1 LTQQKKEASDKT
13 VTDQHDPEVLAN
25 EIRRIYATGTPGA
38 GNLIEEFLE
47 SSLNGISSDDKV
59 KLLGQLASK
68 FEQTEVCTAEEINV
82 DQEILIRI
90 FSFLLGKKVT
100 QADLCSAELLQRLAD
115 SLNTM
120 FDILNQLVGVINMT
134 FLGQHE
140 GIQTIR
146 HVIGF
151 HLEGEKQSRSLEN
164 YLGQISKAF
173 LTAQQA
179 FKVAA
184 EKKVK
189 EIMGELDPERIAAS
203 QGGGFKLGRQRKAES
218 FELYVQKFETFKG
231 YFESGRFME
240 ELLREFENNC
250 QKLFLQ

>member
-1 LTQQKKEASDKT
+1 MP
-13 VTDQHDPEVLAN
+13 DQHDPDLLAN
-25 EIRRIYATGTPGA
+25 EIRRIYAADKLGA
-38 GNLIEEFLE
+38 ESLIEEFLE
-47 SSLNGISSDDKV
+47 SSLTGISSEEKV
-59 KLLGQLASK
+59 KLLDELTSK
-68 FEQTEVCTAEEINV
+68 FEKIDVCTAEEINV

-120 FDILNQLVGVINMT
+120 FDMLNQLVGVINMT

-140 GIQTIR
+140 GIETIR

-151 HLEGEKQSRSLEN
+151 HLEGEKQSKSLES

-189 EIMGELDPERIAAS
+189 EIMVELDPERIAAS
-203 QGGGFKLGRQRKAES
+203 LRGGFKLGRLRKAES
-218 FELYVQKFETFKG
+218 FDSYTDKYKAFKDW
-231 YFESGRFME
+231 FESGRFME
-240 ELLREFENNC
+240 ELLREFENQC

>member
-1 LTQQKKEASDKT
+1 M
-13 VTDQHDPEVLAN
+13 TDAHDLDILAN
-25 EIRRIYATGTPGA
+25 EIRLIYATDKPQA
-38 GNLIEEFLE
+38 SNLIEEFLE
-47 SSLNGISSDDKV
+47 SSLKGISSDDKV
-59 KLLGQLASK
+59 ELLGQLASK
-68 FEQTEVCTAEEINV
+68 FEQTGVDTAEEINV
-82 DQEILIRI
+82 DQDILIRI

-115 SLNTM
+115 SLNTI
-120 FDILNQLVGVINMT
+120 FDMLNQLVGVINMT

-140 GIQTIR
+140 GIETIR
-146 HVIGF
+146 QVIGF
-151 HLEGEKQSRSLEN
+151 HLEGEKQSRSLED

-173 LTAQQA
+173 LTAQRA

-189 EIMGELDPERIAAS
+189 EIMLELDPQRIPAS
-203 QGGGFKLGRQRKAES
+203 QGGGFRLGRLRKADS
-218 FELYVQKFETFKG
+218 FDLYANKFEAFKD

-250 QKLFLQ
+250 QKLFLE

>member
-1 LTQQKKEASDKT
+1 LTQQKKEASNKT
-13 VTDQHDPEVLAN
+13 VTDQHDLELLAN
-25 EIRRIYATGTPGA
+25 EIRRIYATDKPGA
-38 GNLIEEFLE
+38 GNLMEEFLE
-47 SSLNGISSDDKV
+47 SSLTGISSDDKV

-68 FEQTEVCTAEEINV
+68 FEQTDVCTAEEINV

-120 FDILNQLVGVINMT
+120 FDMLNKLVGVINMT

-140 GIQTIR
+140 GIETIR

-151 HLEGEKQSRSLEN
+151 HLEGEKQSRSLET

-189 EIMGELDPERIAAS
+189 EIMRNHGRTGSRTDCRLSGWWFQARPPA
-203 QGGGFKLGRQRKAES
+203 QG
-218 FELYVQKFETFKG
+218 
-231 YFESGRFME
+231 
-240 ELLREFENNC
+240 
-250 QKLFLQ
+250 